1 MTDPHEWNGDG
12 KVIEKW
18 LDLTLTDGH
27 YRCPKCDKFELRFGT
42 NVGGHDK
49 VMWD

>member
-1 MTDPHEWNGDG
+1 MNGMETAKLSKSG
-12 KVIEKW
+12 S
-18 LDLTLTDGH
+18 DLALTDGH
-27 YRCPKCDKFELRFGT
+27 YRCPKCEKFELRFGT